1 MLRQISAAKS
11 VLSLRVKHS
20 LNIILIVL
28 LRKIIQDLQRKPFC
42 DAKHFTGHI
51 TFDAQLNRL
60 SVQSLFI
67 PNDKYKEKVMFYKYV
82 DCS

>member
-1 MLRQISAAKS
+1 M
-11 VLSLRVKHS
+11 
-20 LNIILIVL
+20 
-28 LRKIIQDLQRKPFC
+28 IQDLQRKPFC

-82 DCS
+82 DCSWGDAPSNRVQTHMH